1 MPPRASAARLLH
13 HIRRLAAPPSPDPG
27 SDADLLTRYLTGRD
41 EAAFAAIVA
50 RHGPMVLR
58 VCRRALADAH
68 AAEDCYQATFLV
80 LARKAASVRR
90 RGSLAAWLY
99 GVAARV
105 SRRARDAGRRRAA
118 GELRSGEGPADPRP
132 DPLDLLTA
140 RELLDAVDEEV
151 ERLPEVYR
159 LPVVLCCMEGRPRE
173 EAARLLGWT
182 EGSVKGRLER
192 GRARLHD
199 RLLRRGL
206 TLTAALAAVEL
217 SRAAAPAAAP
227 TLAAAAARAAILFA
241 SGQAAAPAAA
251 SARTLTLAQGV
262 LNAMMRTR
270 LLVVTAVLTLA
281 LLGGATGVL
290 AFAAGKDQGART
302 PPPAA
307 APDPAADAEAG
318 RPEVGDGLD
327 ALILV
332 EGADGDGVAYRRTQA
347 VLVRSRAVL
356 AAALRAPGADGLK
369 VLKGKDDAA
378 GWLDRNLS
386 VSFVEDSAVLRVGVG
401 KGVGVGEG
409 EPAERAALANAVARA
424 YLDVVVGEEQKRKE
438 ERLRTLEDTL
448 EDQEKALRAMR
459 DKAHKLGVEEEAPAA
474 SLRRQFAEEDLARL
488 RDEYHRVHLEKIAA
502 QARLNYRKGTGDAGK
517 EAVAKLEE
525 DVGVLAEQER
535 LLKAE
540 IDPLAEEAQKLAAVD
555 GSQSAEASRLRD
567 EIAAAEEA
575 VRRTAGEVE
584 AARSDLRSPPRVR
597 LIQEAESPGR
607 RD

>member
-1 MPPRASAARLLH
+1 MALGANLE
-13 HIRRLAAPPSPDPG
+13 SPDPH
-27 SDADLLTRYLTGRD
+27 R
-41 EAAFAAIVA
+41 
-50 RHGPMVLR
+50 
-58 VCRRALADAH
+58 
-68 AAEDCYQATFLV
+68 
-80 LARKAASVRR
+80 
-90 RGSLAAWLY
+90 
-99 GVAARV
+99 
-105 SRRARDAGRRRAA
+105 
-118 GELRSGEGPADPRP
+118 
-132 DPLDLLTA
+132 DPLAEVTA
-140 RELLDAVDEEV
+140 RELLAAVDEEV
-151 ERLPEVYR
+151 QRLPEVYR
-159 LPVVLCCMEGRPRE
+159 LPVLLCCLEGKTRE

-192 GRARLHD
+192 GRARLHA

-206 TLTAALAAVEL
+206 TLTAALAAVAF

-241 SGQAAAPAAA
+241 SGPAAPPAAA
-251 SARTLTLAQGV
+251 SPRTLTQAQGV

-307 APDPAADAEAG
+307 TPYPVAGAESG
-318 RPEVGDGLD
+318 RTEVGDGLC

-332 EGADGDGVAYRRTQA
+332 EGAGGGDVAYRRTQA

-356 AAALRAPGADGLK
+356 AAALRAPGAEGLH

-386 VSFVEDSAVLRVGVG
+386 VSFVDDSAVLRVRVGEGVS
-401 KGVGVGEG
+401 VGEG

-438 ERLRTLEDTL
+438 ERLRVLEATLR
-448 EDQEKALRAMR
+448 DQEEALRARR
-459 DKAHKLGVEEEAPAA
+459 DKAHKLGVEEGAPAA
-474 SLRRQFAEEDLARL
+474 SLRRQFADEDLARL
-488 RDEYHRVHLEKIAA
+488 RDEHHRVHLEKIAA
-502 QARLNYRKGTGDAGK
+502 QARLNYRRGAGDAGK

-525 DVGVLAEQER
+525 DVGVLTEQER

-540 IDPLAEEAQKLAAVD
+540 IDPLAEEAQKLAASDAND
-555 GSQSAEASRLRD
+555 GAGTAQLRD
-567 EIAAAEEA
+567 EIVAAEEA

-584 AARSDLRSPPRVR
+584 AARSDLRAPPRVR
-597 LIQEAESPGR
+597 LIQEAESPAR